1 MTVNCDHYHWGQDPD
16 STGPLGIDYIYLDNC
31 LFPDGHVFIILL
43 MFVWVIVLMNQMA
56 TTASD
61 YFSPTLGLVSAKLNL
76 AYDIAGVTFLA
87 FGNGAPDFFALL
99 ASVSGG
105 VDILVAFSALLGGE
119 VFISTVVVGTIAIYC
134 PCELSHTIMYRDLA
148 YFLVAVTSVLVI
160 AIIQCVPFWLA
171 AVYIMIY
178 ISYVVV
184 VMVLSWFG
192 AGQSPVDSRKV
203 VDALSGDIGLTR
215 FDTESIQ
222 TAFWHKDA
230 AGEPPAGAQGTGN
243 APLASA
249 KKPAMLSKPPER
261 GGYIFLI
268 LDDPDDE
275 NQTGDGSGARI
286 RPDTIN
292 LSGGF
297 EPDFSEII
305 KEDYCSTV
313 HSHAEENRK
322 ALLETGYVVNDDPE
336 DEDTDMEVGSDSNSL
351 EERLLSGGARGGVGH
366 SSGGA
371 VNPLR
376 KAKAAVQIR
385 GSNRTQYEQ
394 LLTSL
399 YWQQWAFQR
408 RFHHTSMSSAEWR
421 AYPWWKKIGVVID
434 YPFTVLRDLTIP
446 TLNNDNWSKFHAMAH
461 PIIDPL
467 FVASLFGFAHDSV
480 GGIPVPIV
488 CLLISIVPTGAIY
501 VLTHHNR
508 APTGVIFTVTWTLSA
523 FFMCVVWIY
532 VLAGELITCLSA
544 LGNIMGIPPAFLGLT
559 VLAWGNSMG
568 DFFTNTS
575 VAQQGFGEMALAGC
589 YGGPVF
595 NILMGL
601 SSALAFASLQTYPN
615 AYPVKLDAACIL
627 SIVFLY
633 ISLLSTIVIVTLN
646 NFKIDRK
653 FGIYL
658 LSLYAV
664 YSVCQLM
671 LVFL

>member
-1 MTVNCDHYHWGQDPD
+1 
-16 STGPLGIDYIYLDNC
+16 
-31 LFPDGHVFIILL
+31 
-43 MFVWVIVLMNQMA
+43 
-56 TTASD
+56 
-61 YFSPTLGLVSAKLNL
+61 
-76 AYDIAGVTFLA
+76 
-87 FGNGAPDFFALL
+87 
-99 ASVSGG
+99 
-105 VDILVAFSALLGGE
+105 
-119 VFISTVVVGTIAIYC
+119 
-134 PCELSHTIMYRDLA
+134 
-148 YFLVAVTSVLVI
+148 
-160 AIIQCVPFWLA
+160 
-171 AVYIMIY
+171 
-178 ISYVVV
+178 
-184 VMVLSWFG
+184 
-192 AGQSPVDSRKV
+192 
-203 VDALSGDIGLTR
+203 
-215 FDTESIQ
+215 
-222 TAFWHKDA
+222 
-230 AGEPPAGAQGTGN
+230 
-243 APLASA
+243 
-249 KKPAMLSKPPER
+249 
-261 GGYIFLI
+261 
-268 LDDPDDE
+268 
-275 NQTGDGSGARI
+275 
-286 RPDTIN
+286 
-292 LSGGF
+292 
-297 EPDFSEII
+297 
-305 KEDYCSTV
+305 
-313 HSHAEENRK
+313 
-322 ALLETGYVVNDDPE
+322 
-336 DEDTDMEVGSDSNSL
+336 
-351 EERLLSGGARGGVGH
+351 
-366 SSGGA
+366 
-371 VNPLR
+371 
-376 KAKAAVQIR
+376 
-385 GSNRTQYEQ
+385 
-394 LLTSL
+394 
-399 YWQQWAFQR
+399 
-408 RFHHTSMSSAEWR
+408 
-421 AYPWWKKIGVVID
+421 
-434 YPFTVLRDLTIP
+434 VLRDLTIP